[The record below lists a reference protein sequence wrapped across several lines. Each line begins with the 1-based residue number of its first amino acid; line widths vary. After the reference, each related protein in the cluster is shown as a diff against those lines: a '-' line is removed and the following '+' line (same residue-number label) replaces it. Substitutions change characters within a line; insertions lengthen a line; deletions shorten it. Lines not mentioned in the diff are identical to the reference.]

1 MSTKAERDRNARIA
15 ARQLEAKKKKDEKA
29 AKQAKLDQR
38 LKDSLEV
45 TKAERAKQLN
55 KGIIVDVMNPVQA
68 RLAQAS
74 KFAAVCVLEYPLP
87 QMKAYQM
94 CRLSDPRLIKTIA
107 DSVLIPVIA
116 KVNIGHEIEAAVAAK
131 VGANFIEETEFALD
145 AAPTV
150 YMDKKDVSVPVIC
163 TVTTLADCVARLKE
177 GASILRTR
185 NKAAVRA
192 EATLKIITDL
202 VAEIDKYQDK
212 AKWIGYCGLKK
223 DDGLEE
229 ADHETYI
236 FEKNLSHFPIFAY
249 GGICTPRDV
258 ALMMEMKCR
267 GVFVENSIF
276 ASDNPRNRLKSMARA
291 IEVYDKMDEMI
302 KLSMGTGERY
312 T

>member
-1 MSTKAERDRNARIA
+1 M
-15 ARQLEAKKKKDEKA
+15 
-29 AKQAKLDQR
+29 
-38 LKDSLEV
+38 
-45 TKAERAKQLN
+45 
-55 KGIIVDVMNPVQA
+55 
-68 RLAQAS
+68 
-74 KFAAVCVLEYPLP
+74 
-87 QMKAYQM
+87 YQM
-94 CRLSDPRLIKTIA
+94 NRMCDPRFIKTIA

-116 KVNIGHEIEAAVAAK
+116 KVSIGHEIEAAVAVK

-145 AAPTV
+145 TATV
-150 YMDKKDVSVPVIC
+150 YMDKKDVPVPVIC
-163 TVTTLADCVARLKE
+163 SVTTLADCVARLKE

-185 NKAAVRA
+185 NKVAVRA

-202 VAEIDKYQDK
+202 AAEIEKYQDK
-212 AKWIGYCGLKK
+212 NKWKEYCGAKK
-223 DDGLEE
+223 ADGLEE

-258 ALMMEMKCR
+258 ALMMEMGCR

>member
-1 MSTKAERDRNARIA
+1 MSR
-15 ARQLEAKKKKDEKA
+15 
-29 AKQAKLDQR
+29 
-38 LKDSLEV
+38 
-45 TKAERAKQLN
+45 
-55 KGIIVDVMNPVQA
+55 
-68 RLAQAS
+68 
-74 KFAAVCVLEYPLP
+74 
-87 QMKAYQM
+87 M
-94 CRLSDPRLIKTIA
+94 CDPRVIKTIA

-116 KVNIGHEIEAAVAAK
+116 KVSIGHEIEAAVAVK
-131 VGANFIEETEFALD
+131 VGANFIEETEFALET
-145 AAPTV
+145 ATG
-150 YMDKKDVSVPVIC
+150 YMDKNDISVPVIC

-185 NKAAVRA
+185 NKTAVRA

-202 VAEIDKYQDK
+202 TAEIEKYQDK
-212 AKWIGYCGLKK
+212 DKWMDYCRAKK
-223 DDGLEE
+223 DDGLTED
-229 ADHETYI
+229 DHEKYI
-236 FEKNLSHFPIFAY
+236 FKKDLSHFPIFAY

-291 IEVYDKMDEMI
+291 IEVYNNMGEMI